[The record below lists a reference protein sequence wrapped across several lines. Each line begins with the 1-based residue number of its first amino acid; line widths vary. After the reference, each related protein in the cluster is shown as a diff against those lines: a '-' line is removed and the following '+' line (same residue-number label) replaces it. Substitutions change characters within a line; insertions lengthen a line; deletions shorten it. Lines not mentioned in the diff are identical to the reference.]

1 MNDFPQTALPL
12 LSTDHAASALSSELA
27 APPHLRPHAGASE
40 LGQLTDDRL
49 EAILRVDALAD
60 PVHDR
65 VRDTLAA
72 VSLAGPM
79 GELHGGVRLAP
90 CTPAIRLAAGAPAAS
105 LRAEDHAR
113 GRRWSSRR
121 SLRHLLEFDSQLG
134 LGRSS

>member
-72 VSLAGPM
+72 VFPSPAQWASCTAGCVSPRAHRQF
-79 GELHGGVRLAP
+79 GLPQARPRQAYAP
-90 CTPAIRLAAGAPAAS
+90 KTMRAAGGGALGAA
-105 LRAEDHAR
+105 
-113 GRRWSSRR
+113 
-121 SLRHLLEFDSQLG
+121 
-134 LGRSS
+134 

>member
-72 VSLAGPM
+72 VFPRRPNG
-79 GELHGGVRLAP
+79 R
-90 CTPAIRLAAGAPAAS
+90 AARRGASRPVHTGNSAC
-105 LRAEDHAR
+105 RRRAR
-113 GRRWSSRR
+113 GKPTRRRPCARQAVELSAQPKAFARI
-121 SLRHLLEFDSQLG
+121 
-134 LGRSS
+134 